1 MTQNPYF
8 DYDAL
13 VEDALRSVV
22 RTAITSAAEN
32 GLMGDHHFYITFRT
46 DAPGVNIP
54 KRLIEAH
61 PEDLT
66 IVLQHEYWD
75 LVVDEDGEDC
85 FSVTLSFND
94 IHERLVIPFE
104 AITGFAD
111 PSAKFGLQFQYGDD
125 LEDSFDDDFLES
137 VPLEDLPGG
146 FPSSND
152 VSSKPDKDDSEP
164 SGTSK
169 VVELDAFRKK

>member
-1 MTQNPYF
+1 MF

-13 VEDALRSVV
+13 VEEALRGVV

-32 GLMGDHHFYITFRT
+32 GLFGDHHFYITFRT
-46 DAPGVNIP
+46 DAEGVVIP
-54 KRLIEAH
+54 KRLATAH

-75 LVVDEDGEDC
+75 LAVNEDPEDS

-94 IHERLVIPFE
+94 IRERLTIPF
-104 AITGFAD
+104 AAVTGFAD

-125 LEDSFDDDFLES
+125 LEDSFDDDMIEPI
-137 VPLEDLPGG
+137 PLEDLPGG

-152 VSSKPDKDDSEP
+152 ERSNQKEDDDDPD
-164 SGTSK
+164 GTDPDNK
-169 VVELDAFRKK
+169 VVALDAFRKK